1 MRFSRSEAWSA
12 QSKRDFTKIQGAEL
26 DQMHKISNSMLNSSI
41 KSNLTQLKKTY
52 IRVCIY
58 MYRYAYIRIH
68 TCIYTC
74 IYKHICMYNRISDQ
88 PMTKPL
94 ARINYNSGRFNQPTF
109 KA

>member
-52 IRVCIY
+52 ICVCIY
-58 MYRYAYIRIH
+58 MYRYVCVYTHVYTLVYTNIYV
-68 TCIYTC
+68 CITE
-74 IYKHICMYNRISDQ
+74 
-88 PMTKPL
+88 
-94 ARINYNSGRFNQPTF
+94 
-109 KA
+109 